1 MNLAFEPEEET
12 LQSAAAALLESVCP
26 VSDVRNSFLDNQLG
40 SASAIWRAGV
50 EQGWLAVGL
59 PEDVGGLGLGAFAEA
74 ILFRELGRFVTPG
87 PFLSTVIAAHLAIDA
102 AQRQLA
108 ESILSGAVPVG
119 YVVGAFG
126 LDVETDGLA
135 LQFTH
140 SGATLVRMPECKQ
153 IDAIDV
159 TTTLSEVGTG
169 DLIAES
175 QSAELLP
182 RARLLAAAQLTG
194 ITEAVRDMSAAYAT
208 QRTQFGKPIG
218 TFQAV
223 KHRCA
228 NMAVAAYAC
237 NAQML
242 FTARLIDAEDQAAD
256 FNAACALN
264 LGIRSANQSTR
275 DNIQNHGAIGFTL
288 EHYAH
293 LYLRRALVLERCFAP
308 GASLRDAVL
317 SPRRVFSSASVE
329 TLSR

>member
-12 LQSAAAALLESVCP
+12 LQSAAAALLERLCP
-26 VSDVRNSFLDNQLG
+26 VSDVRKSVLDNQVD
-40 SASAIWRAGV
+40 SAPAIWRAGV
-50 EQGWLAVGL
+50 DQGWLAVGL

-87 PFLSTVIAAHLAIDA
+87 PFLSTVIAAHLAIEV
-102 AQRQLA
+102 AQPELA
-108 ESILSGAVPVG
+108 ESILSGAAPIGYIVG
-119 YVVGAFG
+119 GFG

-135 LQFTH
+135 LQFTP
-140 SGATLVRMPECKQ
+140 SGATLVRVPECKQ
-153 IDAIDV
+153 IEAIDA
-159 TTTLSEVGTG
+159 TTKLSEVSTG
-169 DLIAES
+169 DVVVES
-175 QSAELLP
+175 QSPELLP
-182 RARLLAAAQLTG
+182 RARLLVAAQLTG
-194 ITEAVRDMSAAYAT
+194 ITEAVRDMSGTYAT
-208 QRTQFGKPIG
+208 QRIQFGKPIG

-237 NAQML
+237 NAQLL

-288 EHYAH
+288 EHDAH
-293 LYLRRALVLERCFAP
+293 LYLRRALVLERWFAP
-308 GASLRDAVL
+308 DASLRDAIL
-317 SPRRVFSSASVE
+317 SPRRVFSGAGAESP
-329 TLSR
+329 SR